1 MRRKDRCGPG
11 ITNCDGAENVPS
23 SGEEMTTAL
32 ECVKGVAGR
41 RSPPLANESQVKRE
55 NATRA
60 DRHRQRG
67 DFTAGFLAE
76 PARPHFT
83 WNLFAEGRGVF
94 HSRNGNVPRSR
105 LVEN

>member
-11 ITNCDGAENVPS
+11 ITNREGAENVPS

-32 ECVKGVAGR
+32 ECFKGVAAGT
-41 RSPPLANESQVKRE
+41 SPLAANESQVNRE

-67 DFTAGFLAE
+67 DFMAGFLAE

-83 WNLFAEGRGVF
+83 WNLSRKAGDLPFAKPKC
-94 HSRNGNVPRSR
+94 SQI
-105 LVEN
+105 